1 MGLETHIMPIG
12 TGDSSSSARSIRSIQ
27 SNTTVKAISPPP
39 TSSSTAFPYTVGKLS
54 TFHDTDTDMDDP
66 FSMPT
71 HVGHHRHRIDS
82 QGVPIPPARTTSL
95 GQHGHSNSVSSS
107 DNSLPSVQVTTATPT
122 KRSSKYTHNQHPYQ
136 GHGHGYDQHQYSNT
150 FGHGSLDVTED
161 RGYSFPHYSS
171 STDQFTSTSVEDD
184 SDAEPELREMKL
196 PEKEEDKLERQRRQG
211 RERQRRKRARDKQ
224 DKVHPCSY
232 SYCVMLMTSKTLKF
246 KFSQLVLSVP
256 HLPPPAPTPIHE
268 THPLRV

>member
-1 MGLETHIMPIG
+1 MGFGTHIMPIG

-27 SNTTVKAISPPP
+27 SNTTVKAITPPP
-39 TSSSTAFPYTVGKLS
+39 TTSLSTAFPYTVGRSS

-82 QGVPIPPARTTSL
+82 QGVPIPPARTTSPA
-95 GQHGHSNSVSSS
+95 QHGHSHSISSS
-107 DNSLPSVQVTTATPT
+107 DTSLPSVQVTTATPT
-122 KRSSKYTHNQHPYQ
+122 KRSANNSHPYQ
-136 GHGHGYDQHQYSNT
+136 GHGYDQHQYSNT

-171 STDQFTSTSVEDD
+171 STDQFTTYTSVEDD
-184 SDAEPELREMKL
+184 SDIEPELREIRV
-196 PEKEEDKLERQRRQG
+196 PEREEDKLERQRRQG

-224 DKVHPCSY
+224 DRVNSY
-232 SYCVMLMTSKTLKF
+232 SHSHRVMMLIISKTLKY
-246 KFSQLVLSVP
+246 KSSRLVLSP
-256 HLPPPAPTPIHE
+256 HLLPLAPLQTHE
-268 THPLRV
+268 TRQLRV